1 MDGTGNPKDTL
12 PGTGQTSEGEKG
24 TSGGEPETYTEE
36 QVTKAVSD
44 ALAKAGRTAKQ
55 LEKREAESKIRN
67 DARQAE
73 LDARQ
78 KRLDDAEFE
87 AIKGDPD
94 LEAAYKS
101 KKRIEDAQKALD
113 EDRRK
118 LEAEKLEH
126 TDKLKA
132 ADDTAREI
140 AIWKIAIKHNAD
152 PAVVKEKADQ
162 LGVTSEEQVEAIAE
176 MIGSKEV
183 KPGLK
188 PDSGMTRGGAKSVE
202 GQPARKIF
210 ADMFR
215 EKKK

>member
-24 TSGGEPETYTEE
+24 TSGGEPETYTKE
-36 QVTKAVSD
+36 QAEKLISD

-55 LEKREAESKIRN
+55 LEKREAEIKTRD

-94 LEAAYKS
+94 LETAYKN
-101 KKRIEDAQKALD
+101 KKRIGDAQKTLD

-126 TDKLKA
+126 ADRLKT
-132 ADDTAREI
+132 ADDMAREI
-140 AIWKIAIKHNAD
+140 SIWKIAIKHNAD
-152 PAVVKEKADQ
+152 PAVVKEKADY
-162 LGVTSEEQVEAIAE
+162 LGATSEEQVEAIAE

-183 KPGLK
+183 KPSLK
-188 PDSGMTRGGAKSVE
+188 PDSGMTRGG
-202 GQPARKIF
+202 GQDLSSLSGRKLIEKGL
-210 ADMFR
+210 